1 MVLELNDF
9 AIVLFILI
17 PLTVFFLRNRARL
30 NLPPSPPGL
39 PIIGHLHLILGT
51 LPHQTFHKLT
61 SRYGPLIYLRLG
73 SVPAIIAANPDLAR
87 EFLMASEL
95 SFSTRKRSI
104 AVDQLTYKS
113 SYAFAHYGPYSKFI
127 KRLST
132 SELVGGRMINQFL
145 PIRTKELR
153 YFLQTLLSKSKVGQ
167 TVNVSQELL
176 KLTNNTISQMMLSI
190 RCSGNNDSQADEAK
204 NLVREVTELFG
215 EFNSS
220 DFIWFCKNLDLQGFR
235 KKIDHIHRRYDG
247 LLEKIISDREFK
259 RKQRSKEK
267 TNGQG
272 GDIDHE
278 EQIRDFLDIMLDVLE
293 DENSEVQLTRDNI
306 KAIVLDF
313 LTAATDTT
321 AAGIEWALAELMNH
335 PKVLEKARKEIDQVV
350 GTNRIVQESDT
361 ANLPYIQ
368 AVIKETLRLH
378 PPIPVVSRKSVEAC
392 KIYGYD
398 IPENA
403 IVFVN
408 VWSIGRD
415 PGYWKDPLEFKPE
428 RFLPSN
434 NGSDHGASVVDV
446 KGQHFQLLPFGSGRR
461 GCLGMSLAMQELHT
475 AVAATI
481 QCFDFKVVT
490 PDGVKS
496 APGEEVVDM
505 IERNGLT
512 APRAH
517 DLVCMPVPRL
527 NNPLNVEKII

>member
-1 MVLELNDF
+1 MILELKDVV
-9 AIVLFILI
+9 ILFILI
-17 PLTVFFLRNRARL
+17 SLALFFLRNRARL
-30 NLPPSPPGL
+30 RLPPNPPGW

-51 LPHQTFHKLT
+51 LPHQTFHNLS

-73 SVPAIIAANPDLAR
+73 SIPAIVASNPELAK
-87 EFLMASEL
+87 EFLMTNEL

-104 AVDQLTYKS
+104 AVDQLTYKA

-132 SELVGGRMINQFL
+132 SELVGSRMINQFL
-145 PIRTKELR
+145 PIRTKELQ
-153 YFLQTLLSKSKVGQ
+153 YFLQLLLSKSKVGQ
-167 TVNVSQELL
+167 SVNVSQELL

-190 RCSGNNDSQADEAK
+190 RCSGTDSQADEAK

-220 DFIWFCKNLDLQGFR
+220 DFIWFCKNLDLQRFR

-247 LLEKIISDREFK
+247 LLEKIISDRELR
-259 RKQRSKEK
+259 RKQRIEEK
-267 TNGQG
+267 TNDQG
-272 GDIDHE
+272 DGEDE
-278 EQIRDFLDIMLDVLE
+278 IRDFLDIMLDVLE
-293 DENSEVQLTRDNI
+293 DENSEIRLTRDNI
-306 KAIVLDF
+306 KAVVLDF

-321 AAGIEWALAELMNH
+321 AGGIEWALAELMNH
-335 PKVLEKARKEIDQVV
+335 PKVLEKARQEIEKVV

-392 KIYGYD
+392 KINGYD
-398 IPENA
+398 IPANA

-415 PGYWKDPLEFKPE
+415 PEYWKDPLEFRPE
-428 RFLPSN
+428 RFLPR
-434 NGSDHGASVVDV
+434 NGTDEASLIDV

-461 GCLGMSLAMQELHT
+461 GCLGISLAMQELHT

-496 APGEEVVDM
+496 SGENVVDM
-505 IERNGLT
+505 TERNGLT

-517 DLVCMPVPRL
+517 DLVCIPVPRL
-527 NNPLNVEKII
+527 INPLNVLEPVGKII